1 MGDQRSANSGAGVLV
16 GEAPMVDEIVDA
28 LAGPER
34 RDAGMERR
42 GGSVESEI
50 RFVRL
55 SAGASGET
63 KAAGM
68 ALGDAAVE
76 EKRLAKEKIGRTLGV
91 DIGYFD
97 AFERQ
102 LHISEDGTLDGF
114 EEAAHLLAN
123 FTDIGNMRESAAAE
137 LRHFGGEE
145 EVGSAANG
153 NCVEACAAEFESQRG
168 EDLLFVAEVAVRK
181 QDDVAQV
188 AGSFWL
194 PHQVEERWKHLGAA
208 TCFKVLNE
216 TTCGGEIFRGGG
228 QWLGGK
234 FIIGVVEGE
243 DAEAIVGAETVE
255 GLEQRFAS
263 LCDGSAAHRAG
274 DVNHVKHF
282 HGHAL
287 DGLHGGRKG
296 RQEEIGFAGAGVG
309 GKEKSRLGLR
319 AFGLLD
325 FQDKIFIWN
334 SCARGEF
341 YVPAA
346 VRQTTDGDRVRDR
359 VDRAELEARVE
370 IDGEGDVVAGTAVR
384 IADRRSDSGGVR
396 HGVGVDSPAGAGVAD
411 GLRAGNVARPHN
423 QRENQADAPIFPAQG
438 LHVAQADF
446 DVVARHKVRYRSSE
460 DVGAL
465 FFHESGA
472 LAFGLGGLVDAFG
485 LFALANHASDQP
497 IANADFH
504 VVDSTVVR

>member
-1 MGDQRSANSGAGVLV
+1 
-16 GEAPMVDEIVDA
+16 
-28 LAGPER
+28 
-34 RDAGMERR
+34 MERR
-42 GGSVESEI
+42 GRTVESEI

-55 SAGASGET
+55 IARTSGEVHAAGA
-63 KAAGM
+63 
-68 ALGDAAVE
+68 ALGDAPVE
-76 EKRLAKEKIGRTLGV
+76 EERLAQEKIGWTLRV
-91 DIGYFD
+91 DFGDFHS
-97 AFERQ
+97 FEGE
-102 LHISEDGTLDGF
+102 LHIGKDGTLNGF
-114 EEAAHLLAN
+114 EEAAHLLSN
-123 FTDIGNMRESAAAE
+123 FADIGNMRESAAAE
-137 LRHFGGEE
+137 LRHLGGEE
-145 EVGSAANG
+145 EVGSAADG
-153 NCVEACAAEFESQRG
+153 DSVKARAAQFESQRG
-168 EDLLFVAEVAVRK
+168 EDLIFVAEVAVRK

-194 PHQVEERWKHLGAA
+194 PHKVEERRKHLGAA
-208 TCFKVLNE
+208 TRFKVLNE
-216 TTCGGEIFRGGG
+216 TTCGGEVFRGGG

-274 DVNHVKHF
+274 DVNHIEHF

-296 RQEEIGFAGAGVG
+296 RQEEIGLAGAGFG
-309 GKEKSRLGLR
+309 GKEKSGLGLC

-325 FQDKIFIWN
+325 FQDKIFVWN
-334 SCARGEF
+334 GCARGEF

-346 VRQTTDGDRVRDR
+346 VRQTTDGNRVRDR

-384 IADRRSDSGGVR
+384 IAHRRSDSGGVR
-396 HGVGVDSPAGAGVAD
+396 HGVGVDSPAGAGVTD

-423 QRENQADAPIFPAQG
+423 HRENQADAPIFPAQG

-460 DVGAL
+460 HVGAL
-465 FFHESGA
+465 FFHDSGA